1 VRILGSNVREIS
13 ALQWCAM
20 LTAFLIPCFRKM
32 VALGIALMVLACIA
46 ETMKQGRKLSLRL
59 NASAWLMLSLFALHI
74 VGLNFA
80 ESIDQGMKEIEIK
93 LSYFIFPLLL
103 FFGFAMKHTPKKRIA
118 AAFVIGCLLRIPI
131 SLADAWVLYAETGNL
146 KAWSYEM
153 LSAPYHPSYMALYQG
168 CSLLLML
175 CYFYNEQLTRG
186 RQTLLLV
193 AMSCTLIYI
202 SMLASRAGLISA
214 VIFIVVAGLL
224 FWQSATNRLE
234 RIFLTGACLVVL
246 VASSALLPGTSQR
259 IEALN
264 ISAERAPKVTA
275 APAPANK
282 SSVAMRKVTW
292 EGAWEVL
299 MHHPMG
305 VGTGDAEKALVN
317 EYLRRNEEG
326 AATKKLNAHNQIL
339 QLGVEFGWLGILLL
353 LGLFVALCLSAYR
366 QKQWIMLAMVSV
378 LILNCLVESMMEVQA
393 GIVFFAY
400 LTILIGPPA
409 PVRLKDELS

>member
-1 VRILGSNVREIS
+1 
-13 ALQWCAM
+13 M

-32 VALGIALMVLACIA
+32 VALGIALMALACIA
-46 ETMKQGRKLSLRL
+46 EAMKKGRRLSLRL
-59 NASAWLMLSLFALHI
+59 NASAWLMLAIFALHI

-103 FFGFAMKHTPKKRIA
+103 FFGFATKRTQKIQIA
-118 AAFVIGCLLRIPI
+118 AAFVLGCLLRIPI
-131 SLADAWVLYAETGNL
+131 SLADAWTLYAETGNI

-153 LSAPYHPSYMALYQG
+153 LSEPYHPSYMALYQG
-168 CSLLLML
+168 FSLLLML
-175 CYFYNEQLTRG
+175 CYFYNEQISRG
-186 RQTLLLV
+186 RQIFVLT

-214 VIFIVVAGLL
+214 VFFIVIAGLL
-224 FWQSATNRLE
+224 FWHSATNRLE

-246 VASSALLPGTSQR
+246 IASSFLLPTTSQR

-264 ISAERAPKVTA
+264 IASVRSQTAET
-275 APAPANK
+275 APAPAKK
-282 SSVAMRKVTW
+282 SSVAMRQISW
-292 EGAWEVL
+292 ESAWEVL
-299 MHHPMG
+299 LHNPMG

-317 EYLRRNEEG
+317 EYIRRNENS

-353 LGLFVALCLSAYR
+353 LGLFVFLCRAAYQ
-366 QKQWIMLAMVSV
+366 QKQWIMCAILGVFF
-378 LILNCLVESMMEVQA
+378 LNCLVESMMEVQA

-409 PVRLKDELS
+409 PMRLKDELV